1 MAYKSGQ
8 TVEFEQF
15 IPSILSLH
23 GLKKTRD
30 YTLSKEQL
38 YIKNTAL
45 KSKIISALREFYP
58 EKLYYWETPRIL
70 RWF

>member
-1 MAYKSGQ
+1 MAYKSGK

-45 KSKIISALREFYP
+45 KSKIPQIRN
-58 EKLYYWETPRIL
+58 
-70 RWF
+70 